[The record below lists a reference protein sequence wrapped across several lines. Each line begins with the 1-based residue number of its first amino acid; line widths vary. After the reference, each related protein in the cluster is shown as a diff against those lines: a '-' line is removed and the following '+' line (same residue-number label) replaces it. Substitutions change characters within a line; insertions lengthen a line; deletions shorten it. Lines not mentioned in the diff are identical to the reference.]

1 MSEQFPLSQANSIEQ
16 PGAPERRRAVRFE
29 CKRRNSWRLFGAAT
43 CCSGAGTVN
52 DVSAH
57 GLSLVV
63 DSVLRPGMFL
73 DLSLMT
79 DREESSSQAMLVRV
93 RRVTPQSDGTWLV
106 GCTFV
111 KRLSQEELSGW
122 L

>member
-1 MSEQFPLSQANSIEQ
+1 
-16 PGAPERRRAVRFE
+16 
-29 CKRRNSWRLFGAAT
+29 
-43 CCSGAGTVN
+43 
-52 DVSAH
+52 
-57 GLSLVV
+57 
-63 DSVLRPGMFL
+63 MFL

-79 DREESSSQAMLVRV
+79 DHEESSSQAMLVRV

-111 KRLSQEELSGW
+111 KRLSNEELSGW